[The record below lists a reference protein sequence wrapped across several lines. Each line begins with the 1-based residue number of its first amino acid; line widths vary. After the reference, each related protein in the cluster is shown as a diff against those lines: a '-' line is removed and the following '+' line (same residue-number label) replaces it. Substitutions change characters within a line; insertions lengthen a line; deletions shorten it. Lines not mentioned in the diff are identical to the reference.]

1 MKGLNIKKIV
11 LTPFQKDLF
20 KASLI
25 GGILILGCIIGIFIF
40 NNKINA
46 EVDRI
51 TGYKVDIA
59 TRAMVLQSVQALEG
73 DYQKIKGDIDL
84 LYSLLPTSDHLID
97 FSAALKDVAKK
108 YGIDH
113 GLGFTIENPA
123 VGLEPKSYGFT
134 LVITGT
140 SSNLIKYFS
149 DVEKLSYFMR
159 LEQIDIGEVS
169 GEGTKN
175 PVYRLNILGR
185 VFIR

>member
-1 MKGLNIKKIV
+1 MKGLSIKKIV

-40 NNKINA
+40 NGKINA
-46 EVDRI
+46 EVDNI
-51 TGYKVDIA
+51 IGYKFDIA

-73 DYQKIKGDIDL
+73 DYQKIKNDIDL

-97 FSAALKDVAKK
+97 FSAALKDVAKI
-108 YGIDH
+108 YSIDQ
-113 GLGFTIENPA
+113 GLSFTIENLA
-123 VGLEPKSYGFT
+123 VGSEPKSYGFT
-134 LVITGT
+134 LVIAGT
-140 SSNLIKYFS
+140 SSNLIKYFT
-149 DVEKLSYFMR
+149 DVEKLKYFIR
-159 LEQIDIGEVS
+159 LEQIDVGQVS

-175 PVYRLNILGR
+175 SVYRLNILGR